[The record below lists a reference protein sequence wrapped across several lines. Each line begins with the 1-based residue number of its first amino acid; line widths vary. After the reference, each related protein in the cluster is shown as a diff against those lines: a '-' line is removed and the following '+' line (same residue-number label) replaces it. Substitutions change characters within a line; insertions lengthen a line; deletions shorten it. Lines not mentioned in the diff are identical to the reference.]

1 MLLTLES
8 KVARCPVGRH
18 KKAPGRLPVGAET
31 AGGSFAQNWRVP
43 PARDNDNADEGPP
56 RYS

>member
-1 MLLTLES
+1 
-8 KVARCPVGRH
+8 
-18 KKAPGRLPVGAET
+18 LPVGAET
-31 AGGSFAQNWRVP
+31 AGGSFAQNRRVP